1 MAPEVPR
8 KPLRATLSGTPGDR
22 RRNRLK
28 PPPCAACGHDD
39 TRVTVRTDYVLYY
52 RCEHC
57 AAVWNAPKPGC
68 EQFGT

>member
-1 MAPEVPR
+1 MLPKPVR
-8 KPLRATLSGTPGDR
+8 KPLRATLSGTPGER

-28 PPPCAACGHDD
+28 PPPCSACDRD
-39 TRVTVRTDYVLYY
+39 ETSVAVRTDYVLYL

-57 AAVWNAPKPGC
+57 GAVWNVPKPGH